1 MKKVL
6 KNANIIFTVKHK
18 CYPACSGSFQG
29 PTEKKIRKEKITL
42 MLKYD
47 AINY

>member
-1 MKKVL
+1 M

-29 PTEKKIRKEKITL
+29 PTEKKRRNEEKKTL
-42 MLKYD
+42 MIQYD